1 MPDQLQLRG
10 GTTTE
15 HNSFTGALR
24 EVTVDTTKKT
34 LVVHDGSQAGGTPL
48 MKESGTVDPTTITIG
63 TGGTQRLEITNSEV
77 VFNQTGASVDFRVE
91 GDTEPNLLFVDASAD
106 QVSIGT
112 SSPSDVFDV
121 VHAGNTAA
129 GISIRNTNN
138 SQGSAFAQLLVSGGD
153 NAKGRVK
160 IEANGAFHTIDEDNN
175 GHLIIEDNGTEKIR
189 LDSSGHLKLYC
200 TAQPSTTVAG
210 SQFDNGGASLRISR
224 GGGTSQTTGA
234 GLSVIGG
241 GSSTNIA
248 AAASYGATLNLINSN
263 NTDGNSN
270 AVLFLGS
277 NSLATSS
284 IVGETTSHANRNGEL
299 AFLTSSAAAPAER
312 MRIDST
318 GDVGIGMAAS
328 GIRLDVQSGGN
339 DIARFSGQN
348 SGNVTIRNDT
358 SHELQLH
365 TGPSDALIFGTGGE
379 NERMRIDNAGR
390 LIIGTTAAAN
400 NEKVR
405 IAGRTVDGSST
416 TIDLDGTGTSGP
428 LLEMRSSSS
437 AANDLAVLVLN
448 QASLKSAIGCGRA
461 NTNNWGT
468 DLRFFTHKTSTS
480 DQHQSYERMRIDAS
494 GLVSIGTS
502 SGAPQA
508 PLDLRRDNPT
518 NGRLAAFGS
527 NGTPCTAQAAG
538 LTNAVCIFRT
548 RKTIAANSTEG
559 LVSGYGGSLVLITI
573 LFSSGDNVQ
582 KTRLLTHAWSGQ
594 TELFSNSYGT
604 VSPTIT
610 FSTAS
615 GILKVNHQHNGNLV
629 FNCAG
634 FIITGP
640 HTG

>member
-15 HNSFTGALR
+15 HNSFTGAAR

-63 TGGTQRLEITNSEV
+63 TGGTQRLEITNSAV

-121 VHAGNTAA
+121 VHAANAAA

-160 IEANGAFHTIDEDNN
+160 IEANGAFHTIDEDSN
-175 GHLIIEDNGTEKIR
+175 GNLIIEDNGTEKVR
-189 LDSSGHLKLYC
+189 LTSSGHLRLYC

-210 SQFDNGGASLRISR
+210 FQIDNGGAGARISK
-224 GGGTSQTTGA
+224 GEGTSGTVGA
-234 GLSVIGG
+234 GLSIIGG

-248 AAASYGATLNLINSN
+248 AAASYGSTLNLINSN
-263 NTDGNSN
+263 NTDGNSS
-270 AVLFLGS
+270 AVLFVNS

-284 IVGETTSHANRNGEL
+284 VVGETTSHSNRNGEL
-299 AFLTSSAAAPAER
+299 AFLTSGGSAPAER

-318 GDVGIGMAAS
+318 GHVGIGMAPS
-328 GIRLDVQSGGN
+328 GIRLDVQSSVN
-339 DIARFSGQN
+339 DIARFSGDN

-390 LIIGTTAAAN
+390 VIIGTTAAAH

-405 IAGRTVDGSST
+405 IAGRTVDGTST

-428 LLEMRSSSS
+428 LLEMRSSGSG
-437 AANDLAVLVLN
+437 ANELAVLVLN

-468 DLRFFTHKTSTS
+468 DLRFYTHKTATS

-494 GLVSIGTS
+494 GLVSIGNAT
-502 SGAPQA
+502 ATA
-508 PLDLRRDNPT
+508 PLDVRRDSPT
-518 NGRLAAFGS
+518 NGRLLALGS
-527 NGTPCTAQAAG
+527 NGTASTDVGGG
-538 LTNAVCIFRT
+538 LSNATCIFRT
-548 RKTIAANSTEG
+548 RKTIAANSTED
-559 LVSGYGGSLVLITI
+559 LVSGYGGSLVIITI

-582 KTRLLTHAWSGQ
+582 QTRLLTHGWNSFTQ
-594 TELFSNSYGT
+594 IFSNSYGT

-615 GILKVNHQHNGNLV
+615 GVLKVNHSHNGNLI
-629 FNCAG
+629 FNCTG
-634 FIITGP
+634 FIVSGP